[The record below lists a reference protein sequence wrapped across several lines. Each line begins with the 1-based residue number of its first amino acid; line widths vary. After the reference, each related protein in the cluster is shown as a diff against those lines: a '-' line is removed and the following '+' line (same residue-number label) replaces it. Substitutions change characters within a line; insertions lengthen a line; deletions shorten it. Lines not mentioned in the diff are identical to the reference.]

1 MFKNLKKKKKKKEVK
16 MDENT
21 NEIILKA
28 QDHVSIDT
36 WPKALFVDQQIE
48 PQAKCQLALSL
59 GLPYFSNFANVIF

>member
-1 MFKNLKKKKKKKEVK
+1 
-16 MDENT
+16 MDENA

-36 WPKALFVDQQIE
+36 WPEALSVDQQIE
-48 PQAKCQLALSL
+48 PQAKCRSTLSL